1 MNGDELKDLA
11 AGYALG
17 ALDGGDRQTFEAR
30 LGSGDREAAR
40 LLLEYEQAV
49 ATLVAELADSPP
61 PPAVKDALLARI
73 DAEGRAAG
81 RRPAEVIA
89 LPVRK
94 SVPAAGTA
102 GKAWW
107 DSFAVGAIA
116 AGILSLVAGYSFVS
130 GYREQYRKLEADL
143 SAIRQEMAGLI
154 ADRDD
159 FRATIEAQRVY
170 AELVKNPST
179 QIVFLKGLDPDPRA
193 AGRMLWQSKAGG
205 VFVATGLPV
214 PPAGKT
220 YQLWAI
226 QGANAPVSAGV
237 FAPKPDGSCEL
248 NVNVLPVSG
257 TVDVFAVTLEPEGG
271 LPAPSGPMY
280 LAGKG
285 GI

>member
-17 ALDGGDRQTFEAR
+17 ALDGGDRQAFESR

-40 LLLEYEQAV
+40 MLHDYQQAV
-49 ATLVAELADSPP
+49 TALVAEMTDSPP
-61 PPAVKDALLARI
+61 PPAVKNALLVRI
-73 DAEGRAAG
+73 DAEDRN
-81 RRPAEVIA
+81 RPGEVIS

-94 SVPAAGTA
+94 IIPAAA
-102 GKAWW
+102 AAEKDWW
-107 DSFAVGAIA
+107 NSFAGGAIA
-116 AGILSLVAGYSFVS
+116 AGILALVAGYSFVS
-130 GYREQYRKLEADL
+130 GYRDQYRRLESELA
-143 SAIRQEMAGLI
+143 AIREEMAGI
-154 ADRDD
+154 AADRDD

-179 QIVFLKGLDPDPRA
+179 QIVFLKGLDPGPRA
-193 AGRMLWQSKAGG
+193 AGRMLWQTKTGG